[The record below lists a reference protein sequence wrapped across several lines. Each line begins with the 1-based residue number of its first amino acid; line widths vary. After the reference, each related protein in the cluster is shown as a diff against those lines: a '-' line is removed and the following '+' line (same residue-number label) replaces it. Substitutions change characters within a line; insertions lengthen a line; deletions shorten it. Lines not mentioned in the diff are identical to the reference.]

1 MLRSISPVTTGA
13 TGVFVAALI
22 FTVLGFNVPA
32 SGQG

>member
-1 MLRSISPVTTGA
+1 MLRSICCITTGA
-13 TGVFVAALI
+13 GVFVAALV